1 MDHVWMEA
9 RGPKLGSVCFI
20 VQDGAVL
27 RGRVQRLML
36 GQGLGDKKPVLNV
49 GVRWYSVDGDEMS
62 RVIVAGEVYGS
73 AAAACRA
80 AFSDPEPELRA

>member
-1 MDHVWMEA
+1 MEA

-27 RGRVQRLML
+27 RGRVQRLMF
-36 GQGLGDKKPVLNV
+36 GQGVGDKKPLLTV
-49 GVRWYSVDGDEMS
+49 GVRWLDCEGEEMR
-62 RVIVAGEVYGS
+62 RVVVAREVYGN

-80 AFSDPEPELRA
+80 AFSTPEPELRA